1 LIEWYTASCPVA
13 DLSGTLQC
21 VDSWSPRP
29 CATVSYICI
38 NFLRTLGL
46 DAEPP
51 IACLTVFTETPSLLA
66 TADPMH
72 FTNAI
77 AATSLLAASACAW
90 TPSSTNGTDRLAAKG
105 LANLKRHHASFN
117 YTSSCDISKAPV
129 RKEWLSLSDEEKIAY
144 TNAVKCLMDKPSIS
158 GAAIPGAKSRFDD
171 FVGVHIN
178 QTLSIHAT
186 VRVLQCLNIFQPLTY
201 IRATSFHGTDIS
213 PGHGSIRCAR
223 SAATK
228 ATSHTSTGE
237 STLTTSSVRHCL
249 MAVRP
254 PLAVTESSSLTTAL
268 ESLPTLLP
276 TSSFH
281 LEMDLA
287 VSPAVHLRT

>member
-1 LIEWYTASCPVA
+1 
-13 DLSGTLQC
+13 
-21 VDSWSPRP
+21 VDSWIPRP

-38 NFLRTLGL
+38 NFLRSLGL

-51 IACLTVFTETPSLLA
+51 IARLTVFTETPSLLA
-66 TADPMH
+66 TADTMH

-105 LANLKRHHASFN
+105 LANLKRHHASLN

-129 RKEWLSLSDEEKIAY
+129 RKEWLSLSDDEKIAY
-144 TNAVKCLMDKPSIS
+144 INAVKCLMDKPSIS

-186 VRVLQCLNIFQPLTY
+186 VSTSKRLTIFQPLTY

-213 PGHGSIRCAR
+213 PGHGSIHCAK

-228 ATSHTSTGE
+228 AISHTLIGE
-237 STLTTSSVRHCL
+237 STLTTLSDRHCL
-249 MAVRP
+249 MAVKL
-254 PLAVTESSSLTTAL
+254 PLAATESLSLTTAL
-268 ESLPTLLP
+268 EFLQMLLP

-287 VSPAVHLRT
+287 VLRAVHLRT

>member
-1 LIEWYTASCPVA
+1 
-13 DLSGTLQC
+13 
-21 VDSWSPRP
+21 VDSWRPRP

-38 NFLRTLGL
+38 NSLQSLGL
-46 DAEPP
+46 DAEPL
-51 IACLTVFTETPSLLA
+51 IARLTVFTEAPSLLA

-90 TPSSTNGTDRLAAKG
+90 TPSSTNGTDRLAARG
-105 LANLKRHHASFN
+105 LANLKRHHASLN

-129 RKEWLSLSDEEKIAY
+129 RKEWLSLSDDEKIAY
-144 TNAVKCLMDKPSIS
+144 INAVKCLMDKPSIS
-158 GAAIPGAKSRFDD
+158 GAAVPGAKSRFDD

-186 VRVLQCLNIFQPLTY
+186 VSTLQCLNILQPLTY

-223 SAATK
+223 SAVTK
-228 ATSHTSTGE
+228 AISHTSTGE
-237 STLTTSSVRHCL
+237 STLTTLLDRHCL

-254 PLAVTESSSLTTAL
+254 PLAATESTSLTTAL
-268 ESLPTLLP
+268 EFLRTLLQ
-276 TSSFH
+276 TSSSH

-287 VSPAVHLRT
+287 VSLAVLSRT